1 MSSSGEG
8 MKTPR
13 ILIVGEFELFCLGLK
28 YTIESTEVG
37 CAEIVLDKDLS
48 LNMLLDEPPDVVLL
62 DSNSFDESVVQ
73 YVSEL
78 KSRTAAGVMLMID
91 LNIDLD
97 VRALLSCGLDAFCG
111 KTITPQQLA
120 FALKSVAAGSGW
132 MDPNIAGR
140 LVNLLEPRRPV
151 PKKASPCG
159 PFELT
164 SREREVMTLV
174 AEGATNPQIGQKLF
188 ISPETVK
195 THVSHIMEKL
205 LVRDRT
211 AAVVK
216 AMQLGLIAV

>member
-1 MSSSGEG
+1 

-28 YTIESTEVG
+28 YTIESIEVG
-37 CAEIVLDKDLS
+37 CAEIVLDKDLA
-48 LNMLLDEPPDVVLL
+48 LKMMLDAPPDVVLL

-73 YVSEL
+73 YVSDL
-78 KSRTAAGVMLMID
+78 KSRGAARVLLMLDFNINWD
-91 LNIDLD
+91 L
-97 VRALLSCGLDAFCG
+97 RALLSCGLDAFCSR
-111 KTITPQQLA
+111 TITPQQLG
-120 FALKSVAAGSGW
+120 FALKSVAAGAGW

-140 LVNLLEPRRPV
+140 LVNLLEPRRV
-151 PKKASPCG
+151 APKKASPCG

-164 SREREVMTLV
+164 SREREIITLV
-174 AEGATNPQIGQKLF
+174 AEGATNPQIGLKLF